1 MPRSFGERMTFPN
14 WHIHTGYIALA
25 AILSLGAYIGVHS
38 WLAEHDARLLAVQQ
52 EKISE
57 AILPVLGERQRQLVS
72 AAGTHAMACRTRF
85 PWLAWH
91 RSRAAW
97 RRSRCRPWRSAAG

>member
-1 MPRSFGERMTFPN
+1 MTFPN

-57 AILPVLGERQRQLVS
+57 AILPVLGERVMVD
-72 AAGTHAMACRTRF
+72 AGLPLALGRNTGRT
-85 PWLAWH
+85 PPVLH
-91 RSRAAW
+91 ST
-97 RRSRCRPWRSAAG
+97 C